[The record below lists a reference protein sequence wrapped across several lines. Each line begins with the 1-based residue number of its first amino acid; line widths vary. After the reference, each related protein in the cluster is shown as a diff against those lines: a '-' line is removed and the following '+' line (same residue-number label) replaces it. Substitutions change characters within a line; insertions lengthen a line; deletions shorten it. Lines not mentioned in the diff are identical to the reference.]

1 MSHGHEIWGCGDV
14 AFAVPRRRQLSDGV
28 ARHISVQ
35 LETMLGEEWWRPA
48 TYPPSSDWWG

>member
-1 MSHGHEIWGCGDV
+1 MSYGHEIWGCGDV

-35 LETMLGEEWWRPA
+35 LESMLGEEWWRPA